1 MIIVFV
7 CFKGIDHFA
16 GLELNELGD
25 FLAGA
30 AAPLALLWFVIG
42 YLLQTKEL
50 GLQRDE
56 LQLQR
61 NEIKRQAD
69 LKEQELLQ
77 DHKARIIAA
86 EPAFLCRLRQT
97 TSKEIDF
104 YFINLA
110 ARVSN
115 LRAHI
120 VSVEGEGLNPSD
132 YQIDIGPTDQF
143 GEKMDGNITFKGDF
157 SKVFPDSFL
166 FMIEY
171 QDQRGNHYSQTGQ
184 HKKGDRKIV
193 FQPRLPINY

>member
-1 MIIVFV
+1 MFV

-16 GLELNELGD
+16 GLKFNELGD

-56 LQLQR
+56 LELQR

-69 LKEQELLQ
+69 LKEQELIQ
-77 DHKARIIAA
+77 EHTARIIAA
-86 EPAFLCRLRQT
+86 EPAFLCRLSRT

-104 YFINLA
+104 YFRNLA

-120 VSVEGEGLNPSD
+120 INVEGEGLNPSD
-132 YQIDIGPTDQF
+132 YQIVIGPTDQF
-143 GEKMDGNITFKGDF
+143 GNDMDGNITFKGDF
-157 SKVFPDSFL
+157 STAYPDSFL

-171 QDQRGNHYSQTGQ
+171 QDQRGTHYSQTGVYKQ
-184 HKKGDRKIV
+184 GDRKIV
-193 FQPRLPINY
+193 FQPRLPINH